1 MTAPQRPTPRTDE
14 LIWQHVAEQN
24 TLKDCP
30 VSFGRLSGLTAKQYT
45 QMAEHAQT
53 IERSLSERE
62 EECERLR
69 EDARRY
75 RWLRLNQMASIYKAV
90 VVIAGDG
97 AALSILANGTD
108 LDFAIDNAMSKP
120 RVEVPNSHR
129 HNNGR
134 G

>member
-1 MTAPQRPTPRTDE
+1 MSMQADA
-14 LIWQHVAEQN
+14 LI
-24 TLKDCP
+24 L
-30 VSFGRLSGLTAKQYT
+30 LTAVP
-45 QMAEHAQT
+45 EP
-53 IERSLSERE
+53 RE
-62 EECERLR
+62 TEAAKWVLEAAHILR
-69 EDARRY
+69 QVAHPSFEADQRDAARY